1 MRHPD
6 PKRSLHLG
14 MHDGELDN
22 KPYSKF
28 WNPRMAP
35 LPEHAREALLVGAL
49 AAPLLPPL
57 SDAPRLL
64 QAGEQEVENGLGLR
78 DDGTLYVAIRTDMPD
93 VSPEMIDWWFGWHGS
108 EAPRYKLWHPRAHV
122 HARWGSPVPPGT
134 RGRARYVGRVSFVD
148 EYLGSRMSHVTIGF
162 VPPASLGLD
171 EEALSDPRES
181 TAICARIGLQDLP
194 VLAGALVHHVR
205 RVPGGAEMR
214 SRFWLGGEAA
224 SVRLGLLGSLATPV
238 VRRVASPGLAVGRD
252 LLVHCAQEM
261 AHLASFLP
269 RLHAELH
276 DTE

>member
-1 MRHPD
+1 MRHPE

-14 MHDGELDN
+14 MHDGELND

-78 DDGTLYVAIRTDMPD
+78 DDGTLHVAIRTDMPD

-122 HARWGSPVPPGT
+122 HARWGAPVPSGK
-134 RGRARYVGRVSFVD
+134 RGRA
-148 EYLGSRMSHVTIGF
+148 
-162 VPPASLGLD
+162 
-171 EEALSDPRES
+171 SD
-181 TAICARIGLQDLP
+181 
-194 VLAGALVHHVR
+194 V
-205 RVPGGAEMR
+205 
-214 SRFWLGGEAA
+214 
-224 SVRLGLLGSLATPV
+224 VRLSV
-238 VRRVASPGLAVGRD
+238 CD
-252 LLVHCAQEM
+252 
-261 AHLASFLP
+261 
-269 RLHAELH
+269 
-276 DTE
+276 